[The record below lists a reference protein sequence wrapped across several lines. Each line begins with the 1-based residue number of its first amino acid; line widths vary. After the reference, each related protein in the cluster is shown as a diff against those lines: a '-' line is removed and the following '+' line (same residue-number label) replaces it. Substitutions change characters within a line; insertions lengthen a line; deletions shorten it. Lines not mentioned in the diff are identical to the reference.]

1 MPDKTKSKI
10 TPDPPIIELKINEKL
25 IFLNHFTQQIV
36 YALNIACLEKLKGT
50 PDVNEINSFIIQLD
64 SSQKIDES
72 TKIAIVYINGKHIG
86 NKPFVQNLIRSY
98 NIAVINTLRNI
109 PEDAQKYEIKFK
121 KPN

>member
-1 MPDKTKSKI
+1 MPDKTRSKI
-10 TPDPPIIELKINEKL
+10 TPDPPIIEIKIDEKL
-25 IFLNHFTQQIV
+25 IFLNYFTQQIV

-50 PDVNEINSFIIQLD
+50 PDINEINSFKIQLD
-64 SSQKIDES
+64 AGQKIGES

-86 NKPFVQNLIRSY
+86 NKPFVQNIIRSY

-109 PEDAQKYEIKFK
+109 PEDAQKFEIKFK